1 MPVFW
6 GSPWQAGYGLQT
18 GYGLGGLFH
27 SMARAVVPLVKKGV
41 YIQLHM
47 ADIYSY
53 TWRTDVPLGC
63 SCLLLFC
70 LVKHNVDLKYIT
82 NVKPFDVDLVSE
94 DKVNSTANC
103 GFIAIFHRINTPA
116 STSLYF
122 KRLGFLK
129 QRLNYY
135 ANCTASYNPSIIT
148 MSQSGDIHPLPG
160 PGQRENITHIRC
172 LYMNA
177 RSLVNKTNEFQALA
191 VDTDC
196 IFAVETWLKP
206 HIF

>member
-1 MPVFW
+1 MELLCGVIYC
-6 GSPWQAGYGLQT
+6 SGY
-18 GYGLGGLFH
+18 F
-27 SMARAVVPLVKKGV
+27 V
-41 YIQLHM
+41 IQCENNM
-47 ADIYSY
+47 ADRRAFGLLLS
-53 TWRTDVPLGC
+53 
-63 SCLLLFC
+63 LLLFC

-82 NVKPFDVDLVSE
+82 NVKLFDVDLLSE

-129 QRLNYY
+129 RRLNYY

-172 LYMNA
+172 L
-177 RSLVNKTNEFQALA
+177 
-191 VDTDC
+191 
-196 IFAVETWLKP
+196 
-206 HIF
+206 